1 MKRVVS
7 LLFVLFVVLLN
18 TSCSEEDNTNELNQS
33 TNIMG
38 TENCPIISSQ
48 EELDALFF
56 TNANIPLTELDD
68 ISGID
73 SPITKADDAN
83 FLTAESYTRKY
94 TFMKEQK
101 ATFSTEYA
109 EIIGVLPGVI
119 YFVRIDKYEID
130 IKTGGKQ
137 LFKRTSPN
145 CGAKPLVDK
154 YGNESSDFKTLGYR
168 VVREGNP
175 TTLSTHLYYISG
187 TFGGSATR
195 KWYPIS
201 PDLLKWD
208 YILF

>member
-83 FLTAESYTRKY
+83 FLTAESYT
-94 TFMKEQK
+94 
-101 ATFSTEYA
+101 
-109 EIIGVLPGVI
+109 
-119 YFVRIDKYEID
+119 
-130 IKTGGKQ
+130 
-137 LFKRTSPN
+137 
-145 CGAKPLVDK
+145 
-154 YGNESSDFKTLGYR
+154 
-168 VVREGNP
+168 
-175 TTLSTHLYYISG
+175 
-187 TFGGSATR
+187 
-195 KWYPIS
+195 IS
-201 PDLLKWD
+201 PAFSLISSV
-208 YILF
+208 ILII